1 VDFSAA
7 SLAEHA
13 PAKINLAL
21 HITGRRPD
29 GFHLIESLA
38 VFTRHG
44 DRVTV
49 AAASEDSFSASG
61 PFGAEIPLDGGNLVV
76 RARDV
81 VRSLA
86 NFHSVRLQPVS
97 IHLTKHLPIA
107 SGIGGGSSDAAAT
120 LTALNRLCSFGLSP
134 EQLTE
139 IGKELGADV
148 PMCLRSS
155 PLIARGIGE
164 QIEPA
169 AGFPA
174 LSLVLVNPGVA
185 VSTPKVFRAL
195 ASWENAGLPP
205 LPLFNRPSP
214 LPSPREGR
222 GEGAASA
229 ERSSVLPVE
238 PEEKDEAAA
247 LMPPSPRP
255 ELVEGSRGEG
265 KGEGHFAF
273 EGEEQFAFGDICR
286 WLASTRNDL
295 QASAI
300 SIAPAITEAI
310 EALTAAGATFA
321 RMSGSGATCFGLF
334 ETPAAAARAA
344 AKIQARQ
351 PDWWVVA
358 TESIASK
365 DSAHAPA

>member
-21 HITGRRPD
+21 HVTGRRPD

-38 VFTRHG
+38 VFTKHG

-49 AAASEDSFSASG
+49 AAAPEDSFSASG

-76 RARDV
+76 RARDAL
-81 VRSLA
+81 RSLA
-86 NFHSVRLQPVS
+86 NFHSFRLQPVS

-107 SGIGGGSSDAAAT
+107 SGIGGGSSDAAAA
-120 LTALNRLCSFGLSP
+120 LTALNRLCNFGLSP
-134 EQLTE
+134 EQLDE
-139 IGKELGADV
+139 IGQQLGADV
-148 PMCLRSS
+148 PMCLCSS
-155 PLIARGIGE
+155 PLVARGIGE

-174 LSLVLVNPGVA
+174 LSMVLVNPGVA
-185 VSTPKVFRAL
+185 VSTPDVFRAL

-222 GEGAASA
+222 GEGVASA

-255 ELVEGSRGEG
+255 SRGEG
-265 KGEGHFAF
+265 KGEGQFAIRG
-273 EGEEQFAFGDICR
+273 EGQLAFGDICR

-295 QASAI
+295 QSAAI
-300 SIAPAITEAI
+300 SIAPAIAQTV
-310 EALTAAGATFA
+310 EALTAAGAGFA

-344 AKIQARQ
+344 AEIQARQ
-351 PDWWVVA
+351 PGWWVVA

-365 DSAHAPA
+365 DSVHAPA

>member
-1 VDFSAA
+1 VDLSAA

-21 HITGRRPD
+21 HVTGRRPD

-44 DRVTV
+44 DRVAV

-61 PFGAEIPLDGGNLVV
+61 PFGAEIPLDGSNLVV
-76 RARDV
+76 RARDAL
-81 VRSLA
+81 RSLA
-86 NFHSVRLQPVS
+86 NLHSVRRPHPVS

-120 LTALNRLCSFGLSP
+120 LTALNRLCSFGLTS

-139 IGKELGADV
+139 IGQQLGADV
-148 PMCLRSS
+148 PMCLCSS

-174 LSLVLVNPGVA
+174 LSMVLVNPGVA
-185 VSTPKVFRAL
+185 VSTPEVFRAL

-205 LPLFNRPSP
+205 LPLVK
-214 LPSPREGR
+214 REGQ
-222 GEGAASA
+222 
-229 ERSSVLPVE
+229 L
-238 PEEKDEAAA
+238 
-247 LMPPSPRP
+247 
-255 ELVEGSRGEG
+255 
-265 KGEGHFAF
+265 
-273 EGEEQFAFGDICR
+273 AFGDICR
-286 WLASTRNDL
+286 WLTSTRNDL
-295 QASAI
+295 QALAV
-300 SIAPAITEAI
+300 SIAPAITQAI
-310 EALTAAGATFA
+310 DTLTAAGAGFA

-344 AKIQARQ
+344 AQIQARQ
-351 PDWWVVA
+351 PGWWVVA
-358 TESIASK
+358 TESIPSK
-365 DSAHAPA
+365 DDAHAPA

>member
-1 VDFSAA
+1 MDLSAA

-21 HITGRRPD
+21 HVTGRRPD

-49 AAASEDSFSASG
+49 AAAPEDSFFASG
-61 PFGAEIPLDGGNLVV
+61 PFGAEIPLDGGNLVM
-76 RARDV
+76 RARDAL
-81 VRSLA
+81 RSLA
-86 NFHSVRLQPVS
+86 NLHSVRQPQPVS

-120 LTALNRLCSFGLSP
+120 LTALNRLCSFGLTS

-139 IGKELGADV
+139 IGQQLGADV
-148 PMCLRSS
+148 PMCLCSS

-174 LSLVLVNPGVA
+174 LAMVLVNPGVA
-185 VSTPKVFRAL
+185 VSTPEVFRAL

-205 LPLFNRPSP
+205 LPLVK
-214 LPSPREGR
+214 R
-222 GEGAASA
+222 GQ
-229 ERSSVLPVE
+229 L
-238 PEEKDEAAA
+238 
-247 LMPPSPRP
+247 
-255 ELVEGSRGEG
+255 
-265 KGEGHFAF
+265 
-273 EGEEQFAFGDICR
+273 AFGDICR
-286 WLASTRNDL
+286 WLATTRNDL
-295 QASAI
+295 QAPAV
-300 SIAPAITEAI
+300 SIAPAISHAI
-310 EALTAAGATFA
+310 EALTSAGAGFA

-334 ETPAAAARAA
+334 ETASEAARAA
-344 AKIQARQ
+344 AQIQARQ
-351 PDWWVVA
+351 PGWWVVA

-365 DSAHAPA
+365 DDAHAPA

>member
-21 HITGRRPD
+21 HVTGRRPD

-76 RARDV
+76 RARDAL
-81 VRSLA
+81 RSLA
-86 NFHSVRLQPVS
+86 NFHSVRQPQPVS

-120 LTALNRLCSFGLSP
+120 LTALNRLCNFWLSP

-139 IGKELGADV
+139 IGQQLGADV
-148 PMCLRSS
+148 PMCLCSS

-174 LSLVLVNPGVA
+174 LAMVLVNPGVPVTTPA
-185 VSTPKVFRAL
+185 VFSAL
-195 ASWENAGLPP
+195 SSRQNPPLPP
-205 LPLFNRPSP
+205 LPHFNRPSP

-222 GEGAASA
+222 GEGGINAAASSF
-229 ERSSVLPVE
+229 SSYSTGNGEV
-238 PEEKDEAAA
+238 AATLA
-247 LMPPSPRP
+247 TPSPRP

-265 KGEGHFAF
+265 KGEG
-273 EGEEQFAFGDICR
+273 QLAFGDICR
-286 WLASTRNDL
+286 WLDTTRNDL
-295 QASAI
+295 QTPAI
-300 SIAPAITEAI
+300 SIAPAIAQTV
-310 EALTAAGATFA
+310 EALTSAGAGFA

-334 ETPAAAARAA
+334 ATSSDAARAA
-344 AKIQARQ
+344 AEIQARR
-351 PDWWVVA
+351 PGWWVVA
-358 TESIASK
+358 TESIPSK
-365 DSAHAPA
+365 DNPDAPA